1 METREHAMSRR
12 KSLHVGA
19 IAFLAVLSACNQA
32 RTEAT
37 PPTSSNNV
45 AAGLPEHLGSL
56 RTAEQIQRRYEQI
69 ADADEAYIHCMEGY
83 VPNYRHEVEVNGGV
97 FGADPLDN
105 TPHPSL
111 EGCRSQREYRNE
123 LAGEVGLPP
132 I

>member
-1 METREHAMSRR
+1 VKGLIPNEKDAAEFV
-12 KSLHVGA
+12 SLC
-19 IAFLAVLSACNQA
+19 S
-32 RTEAT
+32 TYM
-37 PPTSSNNV
+37 
-45 AAGLPEHLGSL
+45 SL